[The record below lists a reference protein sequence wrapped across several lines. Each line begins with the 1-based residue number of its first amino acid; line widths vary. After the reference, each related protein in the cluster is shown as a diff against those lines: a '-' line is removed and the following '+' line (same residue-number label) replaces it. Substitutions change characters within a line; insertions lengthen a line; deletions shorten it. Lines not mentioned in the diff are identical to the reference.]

1 MKPSGGV
8 LAAEWGGNV
17 GMGGMLMRIQ
27 EIPSED
33 RPRERLRACGA
44 EVLSV
49 RELVAIV
56 LGSGN
61 RGRGAIDL
69 ADELVSSL
77 GSIRDLAGA
86 SIEKISRIRGVGF
99 AGACRVKAAV
109 ELGRR
114 VVKSAR
120 GELKA
125 VRCPED
131 AAGLVMED
139 MRKLDREHF
148 RVILLDSKNSVISV
162 ETVSIGTVNASLVH
176 PREVLKPALEKSATC
191 IILVHNHPTG
201 NVSPS
206 REDILLTRR
215 FEKCGRIIGIEV
227 VDHII
232 IGDGRYTSMKEGGY
246 L

>member
-1 MKPSGGV
+1 M
-8 LAAEWGGNV
+8 
-17 GMGGMLMRIQ
+17 MRIE
-27 EIPSED
+27 EIPVED
-33 RPRERLRACGA
+33 RPRERLKSCGA

-61 RGRGAIDL
+61 RHRGAIDL

-77 GSIRDLAGA
+77 ESVRDLAGV
-86 SIEKISRIRGVGF
+86 SLEKLSRVQGVGF

-120 GELKA
+120 GDLKT
-125 VRCPED
+125 VRSPAD

-139 MRKLDREHF
+139 MKNLDREHF
-148 RVILLDSKNSVISV
+148 RVILLDSKNSVIGV

-191 IILVHNHPTG
+191 MILVHNHPTG

-215 FEKCGRIIGIEV
+215 FEKCGRILGIEV

-246 L
+246 I

>member
-1 MKPSGGV
+1 MKAEKGI
-8 LAAEWGGNV
+8 LAAEWVGDV
-17 GMGGMLMRIQ
+17 GMGGMLMRIE
-27 EIPSED
+27 EIPAED
-33 RPRERLRACGA
+33 RPRERLRAFGV

-49 RELVAIV
+49 RELVAIL
-56 LGSGN
+56 LGSGSC
-61 RGRGAIDL
+61 GRGAIEL
-69 ADELVSSL
+69 ADEVVSSL

-86 SIEKISRIRGVGF
+86 SIEKISRVRGVGF
-99 AGACRVKAAV
+99 AGACRIRAAV
-109 ELGRR
+109 ELGKR

-120 GELKA
+120 GELKT
-125 VRCPED
+125 VRCPAD

-139 MRKLDREHF
+139 MRNLDREHF
-148 RVILLDSKNSVISV
+148 RVILLDSKNSVLGV

-232 IGDGRYTSMKEGGY
+232 VGDGRYTSMKEGGY

>member
-1 MKPSGGV
+1 MKI
-8 LAAEWGGNV
+8 E
-17 GMGGMLMRIQ
+17 
-27 EIPSED
+27 EIPVED
-33 RPRERLRACGA
+33 RPRERLKACGA

-49 RELVAIV
+49 RELLAIV

-61 RGRGAIDL
+61 RHRGAIEL

-77 GSIRDLAGA
+77 ESVRDLAGV
-86 SIEKISRIRGVGF
+86 SLERLSRVRGVGF

-120 GELKA
+120 GDLKT
-125 VRCPED
+125 VRSPAD

-139 MRKLDREHF
+139 MRNLDREHF
-148 RVILLDSKNSVISV
+148 RVILLDSKNSVIGV

-191 IILVHNHPTG
+191 MILVHNHPTG

-215 FEKCGRIIGIEV
+215 FEKCGRILGIEV

-232 IGDGRYTSMKEGGY
+232 VGDGRYTSMKEGGY
-246 L
+246 I

>member
-1 MKPSGGV
+1 
-8 LAAEWGGNV
+8 
-17 GMGGMLMRIQ
+17 MRIE
-27 EIPSED
+27 EIPVED
-33 RPRERLRACGA
+33 RPRERLKACGA
-44 EVLSV
+44 GVLSV
-49 RELVAIV
+49 RELLAIV

-61 RGRGAIDL
+61 RERGAIEL
-69 ADELVSSL
+69 ADDLVSSL
-77 GSIRDLAGA
+77 QSVRDLAGV
-86 SIEKISRIRGVGF
+86 SVEKLSRVRGVGF
-99 AGACRVKAAV
+99 ASACRVKAAV
-109 ELGRR
+109 ELGKR

-120 GELKA
+120 GEIKT
-125 VRCPED
+125 VRSPAD

-139 MRKLDREHF
+139 MKHLDREHF

-191 IILVHNHPTG
+191 MILVHNHPTG

-215 FEKCGRIIGIEV
+215 FEKCGRILGIEV

-232 IGDGRYTSMKEGGY
+232 IGDGTYTSMKEGGY
-246 L
+246 V

>member
-1 MKPSGGV
+1 
-8 LAAEWGGNV
+8 
-17 GMGGMLMRIQ
+17 MGGWMMRIE
-27 EIPSED
+27 EIPVED
-33 RPRERLRACGA
+33 RPRERLRACGVG
-44 EVLSV
+44 VLSV
-49 RELVAIV
+49 RELVAIL

-61 RGRGAIDL
+61 RERGAIEL
-69 ADELVSSL
+69 AGDLVSSL
-77 GSIRDLAGA
+77 QSVRDLAGV
-86 SIEKISRIRGVGF
+86 SVEKLSRVRGVGF

-120 GELKA
+120 GEIKI
-125 VRCPED
+125 VRSPAD

-139 MRKLDREHF
+139 MKNLDREHF

-191 IILVHNHPTG
+191 MILVHNHPTG

-215 FEKCGRIIGIEV
+215 FEKCGRILGIEV

-232 IGDGRYTSMKEGGY
+232 IGDGTYTSMKEGGY
-246 L
+246 V